1 MNDLARAASSAFAAG
16 CIGGLANSIAVWG
29 MGKMG
34 LTAAMGVQ
42 IKPAWTPAWLYPRL
56 VWGGLWG
63 FLFLLPWMQD
73 SFLGRG
79 VIYSLAP
86 TLVVL
91 FIVFPMQAKKG
102 AMGLQLGTLTP
113 LFALIVN
120 AIWGIAAA
128 GWLWF
133 VQ

>member
-1 MNDLARAASSAFAAG
+1 MNDLVRAMTLAFAAG
-16 CIGGLANSIAVWG
+16 CVGGLANSVAVWG
-29 MGKMG
+29 MGQAG

-63 FLFLLPWMQD
+63 FLFLLPWMPD
-73 SFLGRG
+73 SILGRG
-79 VIYSLAP
+79 VLYSLGP
-86 TLVVL
+86 TMVVL
-91 FIVFPMQAKKG
+91 FLVFPLQAKKG
-102 AMGLQLGTLTP
+102 MMGLQLGALTP

-120 AIWGIAAA
+120 AVWGIATA
-128 GWLWF
+128 GWLRF

>member
-1 MNDLARAASSAFAAG
+1 MSDLAHAMTLTFAAG
-16 CIGGLANSIAVWG
+16 CIGGLANSVAVWG
-29 MGKMG
+29 MGQAG

-63 FLFLLPWMQD
+63 FLFILPWMPG
-73 SFLGRG
+73 SILVRG
-79 VIYSLAP
+79 VLYSLGP
-86 TLVVL
+86 TAVVL
-91 FIVFPMQAKKG
+91 FLVFPMQAKKG
-102 AMGLQLGTLTP
+102 MMGLQLGALTP

-120 AIWGIAAA
+120 AVWGIATA
-128 GWLWF
+128 GWLRF